1 MTADSRWTRREFL
14 SVAAVGAAGA
24 LTRARV
30 AHDAE
35 RLAYVGTYTNDGRSE
50 GIYRLLVNGTTGVLR
65 LDGVAAKSANPSYL
79 AIHPN
84 GRVLYAVNELAEFQ
98 GKPTGGVS
106 AFAIGARDRLRLLN
120 QQESQGKAPCYVS
133 VDRKGRFVFVANY
146 TGGSIASI
154 PVRRDGGLSVARTVV
169 NHKGTGPDPVRQ
181 TSPHAHCIIPD
192 PSGRYVLAV
201 DLGIDAIL
209 TYLLDEKTGTITVS
223 DTGAAV
229 KPGAGPRHLT
239 FHPNGRFAYLANELD
254 STLSVFTYD
263 AGRGALEEI
272 DVTDAAPGGTVQ
284 GNHPAD
290 IHVAPSGRH
299 VYISNRGEDTIA
311 VFAIDAATGKVTAVE
326 QVSTGGK
333 SPRSFALD
341 PSGRWL
347 LAANQRSDSI
357 VGFAVDR
364 ESGRLTATGHQ
375 VEVATPVCIKF
386 R

>member
-14 SVAAVGAAGA
+14 CVAAVGAAGA
-24 LTRARV
+24 VVRGRV
-30 AHDAE
+30 EPNAE

-50 GIYRLLVNGTTGVLR
+50 GIYRLLLNTDTGALR
-65 LDGVAAKSANPSYL
+65 LDGIAVKSANPSYL

-106 AFAIGARDRLRLLN
+106 AFAIGARDRLTLLN

-181 TSPHAHCIIPD
+181 TSPHAHCILPD

-209 TYLLDEKTGTITVS
+209 TYTLDEKTGAITVS
-223 DTGAAV
+223 DTGAAT

-239 FHPNGRFAYLANELD
+239 FHANGRFAYLANELD
-254 STLSVFTYD
+254 STLSTFAYD
-263 AGRGALEEI
+263 AARGALEEI
-272 DVTDAAPGGTVQ
+272 DVTAAAPGGTVQ

-290 IHVAPSGRH
+290 IHVSPSGRH
-299 VYISNRGEDTIA
+299 VYLSNRGEDTIA
-311 VFAIDAATGKVTAVE
+311 VFSIDASTGKVTPIE

-333 SPRSFALD
+333 SPRNFTLD

-347 LAANQRSDSI
+347 LVANQRSDSI
-357 VGFAVDR
+357 VSFKVDP
-364 ESGRLTATGHQ
+364 ESGRLTPAGHQ
-375 VEVATPVCIKF
+375 VEVATPVCVKF

>member
-1 MTADSRWTRREFL
+1 MTGESRWTRREFL
-14 SVAAVGAAGA
+14 SVAAVGAVGA
-24 LTRARV
+24 VTRARAV
-30 AHDAE
+30 PNAD
-35 RLAYVGTYTNDGRSE
+35 RVAYVGTYTNDGRSE
-50 GIYRLLVNGTTGVLR
+50 GIYRLLLNPDTGALR
-65 LDGVAAKSANPSYL
+65 LDGLAATSANPSYL

-106 AFAIGARDRLRLLN
+106 AFAIGARDRLTSIN

-133 VDRKGRFVFVANY
+133 VDRTGRFVFVANY

-154 PVRRDGGLSVARTVV
+154 PVRRDGGLGVARTVV
-169 NHKGTGPDPVRQ
+169 NHKGSGPDPVRQ
-181 TSPHAHCIIPD
+181 TSPHAHCILPD

-209 TYLLDEKTGTITVS
+209 TYMLDEKTGAITVA

-239 FHPNGRFAYLANELD
+239 FHPNGRLAYLANELD

-263 AGRGALEEI
+263 AARGALEEI
-272 DVTDAAPGGTVQ
+272 DVTPAAPGGTVE

-290 IHVAPSGRH
+290 IHVSPSGKH
-299 VYISNRGEDTIA
+299 VYISNRGEDNIA
-311 VFAIDAATGKVTAVE
+311 VFSIDTASGKLTPVE

-333 SPRSFALD
+333 SPRNFALD

-357 VGFAVDR
+357 VSFKVDR
-364 ESGRLTATGHQ
+364 ESGRLTPTGHQ

>member
-14 SVAAVGAAGA
+14 SVAAVGAVGLA
-24 LTRARV
+24 ARGRV
-30 AHDAE
+30 EPNAD

-50 GIYRLLVNGTTGVLR
+50 GIYRLLVNTDTGALR
-65 LDGVAAKSANPSYL
+65 LDGVAAKSTNPSYL

-84 GRVLYAVNELAEFQ
+84 GRALYAVNELAEFQ

-106 AFAIGARDRLRLLN
+106 AFAIGARDHLTLLN

-133 VDRKGRFVFVANY
+133 VDRKGRFIFVANY

-154 PVRRDGGLSVARTVV
+154 PVRRDGRLTVARTVV

-181 TSPHAHCIIPD
+181 TSPHAHCILPD

-209 TYLLDEKTGTITVS
+209 TYTLDEKSGAIAVS
-223 DTGAAV
+223 DTGAAT

-239 FHPNGRFAYLANELD
+239 FHPNGRFAYLVNELD
-254 STLSVFTYD
+254 STLSVFAYD
-263 AGRGALEEI
+263 AQRGALEEI
-272 DVTDAAPGGTVQ
+272 DVTAAAPGGTVQ

-290 IHVAPSGRH
+290 VHVSPLGRH
-299 VYISNRGEDTIA
+299 VYISNRGEDNIA
-311 VFAIDAATGKVTAVE
+311 VFSIDAATGKVTPVD

-333 SPRSFALD
+333 SPRNFTLD

-357 VGFAVDR
+357 VSFKVDP
-364 ESGRLTATGHQ
+364 ESGRLTPSGHRI
-375 VEVATPVCIKF
+375 EVATPVCIKF

>member
-120 QQESQGKAPCYVS
+120 HQESQGKAPCYVS

>member
-1 MTADSRWTRREFL
+1 MTDESRWTRREFV
-14 SVAAVGAAGA
+14 SVTAIGAAGA
-24 LTRARV
+24 LARV
-30 AHDAE
+30 RMASDAD
-35 RLAYVGTYTNDGRSE
+35 RLAYVGTYTNDARSE
-50 GIYRLLVNGTTGVLR
+50 GIYRLLLNPDTGALR

-79 AIHPN
+79 AVHPN

-106 AFAIGARDRLRLLN
+106 AFAIGPRDRLTLLN

-133 VDRKGRFVFVANY
+133 VDPKGRYVFVANY

-181 TSPHAHCIIPD
+181 TSPHAHCILPD
-192 PSGRYVLAV
+192 PSGRYVMAV

-209 TYLLDEKTGTITVS
+209 TYTLDEKTGAITVS
-223 DTGAAV
+223 DTGAAT

-254 STLSVFTYD
+254 STLSTFTYD
-263 AGRGALEEI
+263 ARRGALEEI
-272 DVTDAAPGGTVQ
+272 DVTAAAPGGTVE

-290 IHVAPSGRH
+290 IHVSPSGRQ
-299 VYISNRGEDTIA
+299 VYISNRGEDNIA
-311 VFAIDAATGKVTAVE
+311 VFSIDATTGKVTPVE
-326 QVSTGGK
+326 QVPTGGK
-333 SPRSFALD
+333 SPRNFTFD
-341 PSGRWL
+341 PGGRWL

-357 VGFAVDR
+357 VSFRVDPD
-364 ESGRLTATGHQ
+364 SGRLTPTGHH
-375 VEVATPVCIKF
+375 VEVPTPVCIKF